1 MDLHFFGDLGSSF
14 AVVVAGQWPQVAG
27 SDLSIFQKFY
37 KWRLKSHQTPLP
49 GLRFGS
55 FDFKMLFRDVN
66 LAPVQGA
73 DFRSSQ
79 PGKEL
84 NCDKRK
90 EL

>member
-1 MDLHFFGDLGSSF
+1 VAAEESPNAFAWSSI
-14 AVVVAGQWPQVAG
+14 W
-27 SDLSIFQKFY
+27 
-37 KWRLKSHQTPLP
+37 
-49 GLRFGS
+49 S

-66 LAPVQGA
+66 LAPAQGA